1 MRSAVPS
8 SGKKSAPSS
17 IAESGNFSGVS
28 ASLPLPAEIENPQSE
43 IPNPKSS
50 MSHPILSDAQA
61 KMKKAVDYTL
71 HEFSS
76 IHTGKATPAMIE
88 GVMVEAYG
96 SMTALKQCAAISTP
110 DARLIQ
116 IQPWDASL
124 VKAIIK
130 GIQEANLG
138 FNPVPDGKVIRI
150 PLPEMS
156 RERRQEFVKTA
167 NRLAEEG
174 RVHVRNVRR
183 DALETAKKAKLPEDE
198 SKRLEKEIQAA
209 TDAAIKSIGDHLAH
223 KEKDL
228 LTV

>member
-1 MRSAVPS
+1 MPS
-8 SGKKSAPSS
+8 HAGSLQ
-17 IAESGNFSGVS
+17 
-28 ASLPLPAEIENPQSE
+28 SLPI
-43 IPNPKSS
+43 
-50 MSHPILSDAQA
+50 MSHPILADAQA

-76 IHTGKATPAMIE
+76 IHTGKATPAMVE
-88 GVMVEAYG
+88 GVLVEAYG
-96 SMTALKQCAAISTP
+96 SMTPLKQCAAISTP

-138 FNPVPDGKVIRI
+138 FNPIPDGKVIRI
-150 PLPEMS
+150 PLPDMS
-156 RERRQEFVKTA
+156 RERRQEFVKVA

-183 DALETAKKAKLPEDE
+183 DAIEAVKKAKLPEDE
-198 SKRLEKEIQAA
+198 AKRVEKDIQTA
-209 TDAAIKSIGDHLAH
+209 TDA
-223 KEKDL
+223 
-228 LTV
+228 